1 MPEYPHHS
9 MAAALASTLAS
20 ESMDHAVNEFGQPIG
35 FPLPD
40 WTQPPHPA
48 REPMV
53 GRYCRLEPLQP
64 AIHAAALYEAYAGN
78 DSGWTYLT
86 CGPFRS
92 LESYRDWMHSVYAA
106 DDPLFFAIL
115 HHAKPVGVA
124 SYMRITPSVGSIE
137 VGHVNFSPALQRS
150 AVATEAMYLMM
161 DTAFRLGYRRYEW
174 KCDELNAASRLA
186 ARRLGFSYEGTT
198 RQATVY
204 KGRNRNTAWFS
215 IIDTEWPA
223 LRDAFEAWLDPGNFD
238 SAGRQLSRL
247 SDLTGALSRKP
258 ERIDD

>member
-1 MPEYPHHS
+1 
-9 MAAALASTLAS
+9 
-20 ESMDHAVNEFGQPIG
+20 MDHAVNEFGQPIG

-40 WTQPPHPA
+40 WRPPPHPSG
-48 REPMV
+48 EPMV

-78 DSGWTYLT
+78 DSGWTYLS

-92 LESYRDWMHSVYAA
+92 FESYRDWTDSVFAA

-115 HHAKPVGVA
+115 HQAKPVGVA
-124 SYMRITPSVGSIE
+124 SYMRVLPSAGSIE
-137 VGHVNFSPALQRS
+137 VGHVNFSPALKRS
-150 AVATEAMYLMM
+150 AAATEAMYLMM
-161 DTAFRLGYRRYEW
+161 ESAFRLGYRRYEW
-174 KCDELNAASRLA
+174 KCDDLNAASRAA

-204 KGRNRNTAWFS
+204 KGRSRDTAWYS

-223 LRDAFEAWLDPGNFD
+223 LRGAFEAWLDPGNFD
-238 SAGRQLSRL
+238 SAGRQRSRL
-247 SDLTGALSRKP
+247 SDLTCVLSRMP
-258 ERIDD
+258 ERVDARG